1 VTGHGPCPKTAC
13 AARASRR
20 RGARL
25 ARGHRAHGPRGGM
38 AGGGPPVDGRRRGHR
53 VEHQQRGA
61 EAPSKVIEVG
71 TYPNGVTSTRGME
84 LERAA
89 VFRRWWGP
97 PVAVVVGGAVL

>member
-1 VTGHGPCPKTAC
+1 
-13 AARASRR
+13 
-20 RGARL
+20 
-25 ARGHRAHGPRGGM
+25 
-38 AGGGPPVDGRRRGHR
+38 

-84 LERAA
+84 LKRAA

-97 PVAVVVGGAVL
+97 PVAVVDGGAVL